1 MAGFKYHEIK
11 GYGKQVVDTISSKK
25 GKGKIKVINGHTYTI
40 DTSSGSKF
48 AVFKKLVDD
57 AYTSGKDKD
66 YQKAIAFASEK
77 EKNKAI
83 NQFEILKP
91 SIEIRKKHKGNT
103 KKGDK
108 WDELGW
114 AEIDK
119 IPFSQKGPNL
129 NTKQQESITLKII
142 ENVLGSNS
150 ITWKSF
156 GQMFDDKKSGI
167 QKIFP
172 KLKDP
177 KLIDWWANFELQFKI
192 ISKDWSEFPNSRYKV
207 YLYDGKGSFMK
218 YISDLV
224 VKEMDL
230 YSQKDSWN
238 PADIWLVESKKIQN
252 DYIKELNAIAD
263 ELGKDDKGKYADD
276 EYKSIRDI
284 NILLKR
290 AYNKKHIVGISLK
303 KSDGKHLHYTKF
315 NLEAKEKD
323 QKLPNVQFD
332 KIKLDCSYI
341 ESSHKFKS
349 KTSQVFVTDNGDDAY
364 KLSYKSNTGE
374 GKIGNI
380 TYEFLPSGTAAAQ
393 LGKVPKDKLK
403 EWLEDQIKLFNIKGE
418 KLKVEMPQA
427 VNLDTEWSADVEK
440 LWKKKVDIIK
450 KNFGAFTGL
459 DDFVKNLKHSYENGG
474 VSNNNSSMMQMV
486 DFTWILAKLKEQ
498 DNFIRFLTLCF
509 YFAQKKGIKYNFGP
523 FGKLY

>member
-1 MAGFKYHEIK
+1 MSHFTYDKISQYSDDVV
-11 GYGKQVVDTISSKK
+11 KQIDAKS
-25 GKGKIKVINGHTYTI
+25 GKIQAINGKTYTI
-40 DTSSGSKF
+40 DRKSGSTFAKF
-48 AVFKKLVDD
+48 KAAVLKQ
-57 AYTSGKDKD
+57 D
-66 YQKAIAFASEK
+66 YDTATNIVK
-77 EKNKAI
+77 ES
-83 NQFEILKP
+83 QFEILEPPTGKFTK
-91 SIEIRKKHKGNT
+91 EERRTHKGNT

-114 AEIDK
+114 SEIEK
-119 IPFSQKGPNL
+119 TKFSVKNL
-129 NTKQQESITLKII
+129 TINTQQQEKITLKII
-142 ENVLGSNS
+142 EYVLGSN
-150 ITWKSF
+150 TKPWKSF
-156 GQMFDDKKSGI
+156 AEMYNAPRSEIKKI
-167 QKIFP
+167 YKDLP
-172 KLKDP
+172 KLP
-177 KLIDWWANFELQFKI
+177 AWWANFELQFKI

-224 VKEMDL
+224 VKDLNL

-303 KSDGKHLHYTKF
+303 KSDGEHLHYTKF
-315 NLEAKEKD
+315 NLQAKEKD

-440 LWKKKVDIIK
+440 LWKKKVAIIK